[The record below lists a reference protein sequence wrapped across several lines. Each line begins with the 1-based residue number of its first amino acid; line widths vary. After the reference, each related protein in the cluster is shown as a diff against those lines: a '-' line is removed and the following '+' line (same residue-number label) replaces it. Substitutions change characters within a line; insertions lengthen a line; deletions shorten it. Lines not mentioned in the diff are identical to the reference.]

1 MPDTT
6 KSPDQ
11 RAFHDVVPLAIWTV
25 VWLASL
31 ALARFGP
38 DAWGDQPVLGWIAV
52 GVNLAIGA
60 GWIVAHAR
68 YLGRVDDL
76 QRKILVDGMALA
88 LGVGLVGGF
97 AFAAADS
104 AGLLAFEANVA
115 FVTALMGVVYAVGTV
130 IGTLRYR

>member
-1 MPDTT
+1 MEATT
-6 KSPDQ
+6 KGPDQ
-11 RAFHDVVPLAIWTV
+11 RAFRDVIPLAVWTV

-38 DAWGDQPVLGWIAV
+38 NVWGDQPVVSWIAV
-52 GVNLAIGA
+52 GLNLAIGV
-60 GWIVAHAR
+60 GWIVIHAR

-97 AFAAADS
+97 AFAAADN
-104 AGLLAFEANVA
+104 AGLLGFDADVA
-115 FVTALMGVVYAVGTV
+115 FVTALMGVVYAIGSVA
-130 IGTLRYR
+130 GTLRYR

>member
-1 MPDTT
+1 MQATT

-11 RAFHDVVPLAIWTV
+11 RAFRDVVPLAVGTV

-38 DAWGDQPVLGWIAV
+38 DVWGDQPVLSWVAV
-52 GVNLAIGA
+52 GINLMIGV
-60 GWIVAHAR
+60 GWIVIHAR

-97 AFAAADS
+97 AFAAAES
-104 AGLLAFEANVA
+104 ADLLAFDANIA
-115 FVTALMGVVYAVGTV
+115 FVTALMGVVYAVGAV
-130 IGTLRYR
+130 VGTLRYR

>member
-1 MPDTT
+1 MEATT

-11 RAFHDVVPLAIWTV
+11 RAFRDVIPLAVWTV

-38 DAWGDQPVLGWIAV
+38 NVWGDQPVLSWIAV
-52 GVNLAIGA
+52 GLNLAIGV
-60 GWIVAHAR
+60 GWIVIHAR

-104 AGLLAFEANVA
+104 AGLLGFEANVA
-115 FVTALMGVVYAVGTV
+115 FVTALMGVVYAIGSVV
-130 IGTLRYR
+130 GTLRYR